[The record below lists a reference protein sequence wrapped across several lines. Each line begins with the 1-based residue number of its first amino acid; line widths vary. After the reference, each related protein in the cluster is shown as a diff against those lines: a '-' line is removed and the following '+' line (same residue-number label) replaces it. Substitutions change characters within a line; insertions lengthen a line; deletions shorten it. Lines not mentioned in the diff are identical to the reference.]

1 MFTVSEFVQKFEKY
15 SEEELL
21 DIHANIEGYSD
32 EARMALDTVIE
43 NKGGLSILLKKL
55 KEKEEIVREQK
66 RIQKE
71 VMELGSTGF
80 DISFLKKSITSSVLS
95 QQEVFT
101 LIDDQYELLQS
112 DIADKQVTSK
122 TVSKSI
128 LGGLVAS
135 IIGGILWG
143 LQMIFSNAIF
153 FIFGIGLVLL
163 CYGIVRM
170 FTKQSKQNVAVF
182 ISTLVSVILALVI
195 GQLLFEIVGYK
206 G

>member
-15 SEEELL
+15 SDEELL
-21 DIHANIEGYSD
+21 DIHSNIEGYSD
-32 EARMALDTVIE
+32 EARIALNTVVE
-43 NKGGLSILLKKL
+43 NKGGLSVLLKGL
-55 KEKEEIVREQK
+55 KEKEDILREQK
-66 RIQKE
+66 KIQKE
-71 VMELGSTGF
+71 VIELGSAGF
-80 DISFLKKSITSSVLS
+80 DISFMKNSITSSILS

-101 LIDDQYELLQS
+101 LIENQHELLQS

-122 TVSKSI
+122 TISKSI
-128 LGGLVAS
+128 LGGLLAS
-135 IIGGILWG
+135 IIGGVLWG

-170 FTKQSKQNVAVF
+170 FTKQSKQNTAVF
-182 ISTLVSVILALVI
+182 IATLVSIILALVI